1 MKNIFKNLTVALII
15 ATSFVACKKDKK
27 DLQIPDNYD
36 SSTFENNTIQEHE
49 VLKQLKNLTDEM
61 KKGRVNGVAVD
72 AGVLNG
78 LYNAGTKS
86 LSSITISQYNAQIPA
101 LLNELAA
108 ASGGTY
114 DATQPVSGQGGTYGG
129 SSKYLFDE
137 NGVELEQL
145 VEKGLFGA
153 ALYHYT
159 TSQILNGNIDQAKL
173 DKALALFGANPTF
186 ANSNDGSK
194 HQKPDVFGA
203 VYAARRD
210 DNSGNGIYLSA
221 KKNFIKAQ
229 AAIKAG
235 SDYNEERDEAVNEIL
250 LNWEKGLAAT
260 IIHYSFDGINK
271 LSATTPDD
279 ASRAGALHSL
289 SENVGFAAGLKFVA
303 RKKIKD
309 STIDAILTKLRY
321 PYGGPGTMHEFVKNP
336 TQAVADLQDV
346 INLVK
351 QEYGFTDAEVESFK
365 KNWISEQQR

>member
-1 MKNIFKNLTVALII
+1 MKNIIKNITVALLI
-15 ATSFVACKKDKK
+15 ATTFVACKKDKE

-36 SSTFENNTIQEHE
+36 GSTFDANTVQEYE
-49 VLKQLKNLTDEM
+49 IRAQLKTLTDEM
-61 KKGRVNGVAVD
+61 KKGRVNGVTVD
-72 AGVLNG
+72 ASTLNN

-86 LSSITISQYNAQIPA
+86 LSSITVSQYSAQIQA
-101 LLNELAA
+101 LLNELAT

-114 DATQPVSGQGGTYGG
+114 DATLPVSGQGGTYGG
-129 SSKYLFDE
+129 STKYLFDE

-153 ALYHYT
+153 ALYNYAA
-159 TSQILNGNIDQAKL
+159 SQILTGDVDQAKL

-235 SDYNEERDEAVNEIL
+235 SDYNEERDEAINEIL

-271 LSATTPDD
+271 LSTTSPDD

-289 SENVGFAAGLKFVA
+289 GENVGFAAGLKFVV

-309 STIDAILTKLRY
+309 TTIDAVLTKLKY
-321 PYGGPGTMHEFVKNP
+321 PYGGPGIMHEFVKNP
-336 TQAVADLQDV
+336 TQATTELQEV
-346 INLVK
+346 INLLK
-351 QEYGFTDAEVESFK
+351 SEYGFSDAEIEGFK
-365 KNWISEQQR
+365 NNWISVQQR